1 MLNYGVGEPLI
12 LTYNKENGKV
22 YLTEGNH
29 RLTVAMSEGKPYLPV
44 HVTSNWLEP
53 NESGNFKIMANHSE
67 ISRLRTILPENL
79 GLKIK
84 QKN

>member
-1 MLNYGVGEPLI
+1 MLKYGIGEPLI
-12 LTYNKENGKV
+12 LAYNKENGKV

-29 RLTVAMSEGKPYLPV
+29 RLAVAMSEGIPHLSV

-53 NESGNFKIMANHSE
+53 NKSGNFKIMANHSV
-67 ISRLRTILPENL
+67 ISRLRTLLPENL